1 MQSLL
6 QCGGNVHTALK
17 RQAPLRLLIP
27 RQQTK
32 ADSNTKIEDAMYPME
47 KRDSVRAR
55 QVLLNDVSPTQITC
69 KQHSGSPR
77 ANGWLCVGVCS
88 SRRQLS
94 RNLPFFNV

>member
-1 MQSLL
+1 M

-47 KRDSVRAR
+47 RRDSVRAR
-55 QVLLNDVSPTQITC
+55 QVLLNDVSPMSLVVWSRLWIVWTQHCDNNRI
-69 KQHSGSPR
+69 G
-77 ANGWLCVGVCS
+77 AWD
-88 SRRQLS
+88 
-94 RNLPFFNV
+94 